1 MDVQGVKWQYI
12 SKKKFKSMGVTHQ
25 KIVGDVFRKT
35 RKRPIEQVLHYD
47 QQTQLKVFPY
57 REKLSI
63 FDNVV
68 GYIPCEKK
76 QEEVYVRI
84 VKKNWLKLVFFIS
97 FFSLLVGS
105 GILYFCKDRG
115 PNLDETAVA
124 YQMPGNKKNEDPSSI
139 MLPAFNEI
147 KLASDTKKMHIALAN
162 PEGNPCYFKYKL
174 ILSETDEILYESE
187 YIEPGKAI
195 TEFSI
200 SRTLNPGNY
209 QLKLK
214 IETRKLDNFEQSLN
228 SGDIEIPLIVS

>member
-1 MDVQGVKWQYI
+1 
-12 SKKKFKSMGVTHQ
+12 
-25 KIVGDVFRKT
+25 
-35 RKRPIEQVLHYD
+35 
-47 QQTQLKVFPY
+47 
-57 REKLSI
+57 
-63 FDNVV
+63 
-68 GYIPCEKK
+68 
-76 QEEVYVRI
+76 
-84 VKKNWLKLVFFIS
+84 
-97 FFSLLVGS
+97 
-105 GILYFCKDRG
+105 
-115 PNLDETAVA
+115 
-124 YQMPGNKKNEDPSSI
+124 